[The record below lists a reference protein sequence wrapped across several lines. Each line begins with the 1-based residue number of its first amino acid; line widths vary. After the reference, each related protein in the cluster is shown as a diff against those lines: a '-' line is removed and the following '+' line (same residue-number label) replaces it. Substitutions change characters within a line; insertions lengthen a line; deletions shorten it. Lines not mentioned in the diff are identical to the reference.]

1 MCDRF
6 FAIPYDEIIN
16 NEGKLKKE
24 FIKFVENTDVT
35 VTLHQDSYDKII
47 SDVLKKQAELYFYD
61 ESNIFCD
68 NKELVINVLDEIWQ
82 DKILYNTI
90 KKLLYRKLF
99 ISIMENE
106 K

>member
-61 ESNIFCD
+61 EDNIFGD
-68 NKELVINVLDEIWQ
+68 NKELVISILDEIWQ
-82 DKILYNTI
+82 DKTLYNTI
-90 KKLLYRKLF
+90 KKLLHRKLF